1 MLRCDRKLKRETRNH
16 KEILVSDKIFSLQ
29 ILQMKTPY
37 TRAPLNLLNLTV
49 ESLMNQARGDEGA
62 SEKNLPGEEG
72 DNLS

>member
-1 MLRCDRKLKRETRNH
+1 MLKCTEKHETRNH
-16 KEILVSDKIFSLQ
+16 KVVSDEIFSLQ

-49 ESLMNQARGDEGA
+49 ESLMNQARGDEEA
-62 SEKNLPGEEG
+62 PEENLPGKG

>member
-1 MLRCDRKLKRETRNH
+1 M
-16 KEILVSDKIFSLQ
+16 SDKIFSLQ

-62 SEKNLPGEEG
+62 PENNLPGEEG
-72 DNLS
+72 DNLP